1 MLPVRVAALD
11 GPGEE
16 GHGSVV
22 SNKYRYGSA
31 SGPIA
36 TPTLSPKS
44 DREDSCKSGNNS
56 PDRLDVLVHA
66 IGT

>member
-36 TPTLSPKS
+36 TPSKMYFN
-44 DREDSCKSGNNS
+44 SG
-56 PDRLDVLVHA
+56 P
-66 IGT
+66 GQ